1 MVTMVAGDLQEL
13 VGTGRF
19 SVSGSIV
26 GAVSAHVLVA
36 EDDRKHAEILRRY
49 LESAGYRTTITHD
62 GPAALDSARR
72 LKPDLLLLDV
82 MMPGMDGLDLCEV
95 LRRESSVP
103 VLMLTAR
110 TGEDDVLL
118 GLARGADDYLTKP
131 YRPRELLARIQAL
144 LRRFERAEQPASRDV
159 LRVGPLAV
167 DLPRRE
173 VTVSGRPVVC
183 TPDEFAI
190 LVTMMRRPER
200 VFSRAVLLQ
209 ETSGYDRESAERA
222 IDTHV
227 SNLRRKVEPNPRRP
241 VHLLTVYGIGY
252 KLVAG

>member
-1 MVTMVAGDLQEL
+1 MVADDLQEL
-13 VGTGRF
+13 VGTAEIPAGRP
-19 SVSGSIV
+19 IV
-26 GAVSAHVLVA
+26 AAVSAHVLVA

-62 GPAALDSARR
+62 GPTALDRTRR
-72 LKPDLLLLDV
+72 LSPDLLLLDV
-82 MMPGMDGLDLCEV
+82 MMPGMDGLELCEV

-110 TGEDDVLL
+110 AGEDDLL
-118 GLARGADDYLTKP
+118 AGLGRGADDYLTKP

-144 LRRFERAEQPASRDV
+144 LRRSAPAPATHDV
-159 LRVGPLAV
+159 VRVGPLTV
-167 DLPRRE
+167 DLARR
-173 VTVSGRPVVC
+173 TVAAEERPVEC

-190 LVTMMRRPER
+190 LVAMMRQPGR
-200 VFSRAVLLQ
+200 VFSRAALLQ

-227 SNLRRKVEPNPRRP
+227 SNLRRKLEPNPRRP
-241 VHLLTVYGIGY
+241 VHLLTVYGVGY

>member
-1 MVTMVAGDLQEL
+1 M
-13 VGTGRF
+13 
-19 SVSGSIV
+19 
-26 GAVSAHVLVA
+26 SAHVLVA
-36 EDDRKHAEILRRY
+36 EDVRKHADILRRY
-49 LESAGYRTTITHD
+49 LESAGYRTTVAHD
-62 GPAALDSARR
+62 GPTALDGARR
-72 LKPDLLLLDV
+72 LQPDLLLLDV

-110 TGEDDVLL
+110 AGEDDVLA

-144 LRRFERAEQPASRDV
+144 LRRFERAEQPGSRDV
-159 LRVGPLAV
+159 LRVGPLAI

-173 VTVSGRPVVC
+173 VTMAGQPVDC

-190 LVTMMRRPER
+190 LVAMMRAPER
-200 VFSRAVLLQ
+200 VFSRAALLA

-227 SNLRRKVEPNPRRP
+227 SNLRRKIEPNPRRP
-241 VHLLTVYGIGY
+241 VHLLTVYGVGY
-252 KLVAG
+252 KLSAG

>member
-1 MVTMVAGDLQEL
+1 MVTMVADDLQEL
-13 VGTGRF
+13 VGTADSRVPGP
-19 SVSGSIV
+19 IV

-62 GPAALDSARR
+62 GPTALNGARR

-82 MMPGMDGLDLCEV
+82 MMPGMDGLNLCEV

-110 TGEDDVLL
+110 TGEEDVLL

-144 LRRFERAEQPASRDV
+144 LRRFERAEQPGPRDA
-159 LRVGPLAV
+159 LRIGRLEV

-173 VTVSGRPVVC
+173 VTVTGRPVDC

-190 LVTMMRRPER
+190 LVTMMRQPDR
-200 VFSRAVLLQ
+200 VFSRAALLQ

-227 SNLRRKVEPNPRRP
+227 SNLRRKIEPNPRRP
-241 VHLLTVYGIGY
+241 IHLLTVYGVGY

>member
-1 MVTMVAGDLQEL
+1 L
-13 VGTGRF
+13 V
-19 SVSGSIV
+19 SSPIV
-26 GAVSAHVLVA
+26 GAVSAHVLLA
-36 EDDRKHAEILRRY
+36 EDDRKHADILRRY
-49 LESAGYRTTITHD
+49 LESAGYRTTVAHD
-62 GPAALDSARR
+62 GPTALDGARR

-110 TGEDDVLL
+110 AGEDDVLL

-144 LRRFERAEQPASRDV
+144 LRRFERAQQPGSRDV

-167 DLPRRE
+167 DLPRRV
-173 VTVSGRPVVC
+173 VTMAGHPVDC

-190 LVTMMRRPER
+190 LVAMMRGPER
-200 VFSRAVLLQ
+200 VFSRAALLA

-222 IDTHV
+222 VDTHV
-227 SNLRRKVEPNPRRP
+227 SNLRRKIEPNPRRP
-241 VHLLTVYGIGY
+241 VHLLTVYGVGY
-252 KLVAG
+252 KLLAG

>member
-1 MVTMVAGDLQEL
+1 MP
-13 VGTGRF
+13 
-19 SVSGSIV
+19 
-26 GAVSAHVLVA
+26 AHVLIA

-62 GPAALDSARR
+62 GATALDRTRR
-72 LKPDLLLLDV
+72 LNPDLLLLDV

-95 LRRESSVP
+95 LRRESAVP

-110 TGEDDVLL
+110 AGEDDLL
-118 GLARGADDYLTKP
+118 RGLERGADDYLTKP

-144 LRRFERAEQPASRDV
+144 LRRFERAQQPANRDV
-159 LRVGPLAV
+159 LRVGPIVV
-167 DLPRRE
+167 DLPRRD
-173 VTVSGRPVVC
+173 VTVSSERKEC

-190 LVTMMRRPER
+190 LAAMMRQPER
-200 VFSRAVLLQ
+200 VFSRAALLQ
-209 ETSGYDRESAERA
+209 ETSGYDRDSVERT

-227 SNLRRKVEPNPRRP
+227 SNLRRKIEPNPRRP
-241 VHLLTVYGIGY
+241 VHLLTVYGVGY

>member
-1 MVTMVAGDLQEL
+1 M
-13 VGTGRF
+13 
-19 SVSGSIV
+19 
-26 GAVSAHVLVA
+26 SAHVLVA
-36 EDDRKHAEILRRY
+36 EDDRKHADILRRY
-49 LESAGYRTTITHD
+49 LESAGYRTTVAHD
-62 GPAALDSARR
+62 GPTALDGARR
-72 LKPDLLLLDV
+72 LQPDLLLLDV

-110 TGEDDVLL
+110 AGEDDVLI

-144 LRRFERAEQPASRDV
+144 LRRFERAQQPGSRDV

-167 DLPRRE
+167 DLPCRV
-173 VTVSGRPVVC
+173 VTMAGHPVDC

-190 LVTMMRRPER
+190 LVALMRGPER
-200 VFSRAVLLQ
+200 VFSRAALLA

-227 SNLRRKVEPNPRRP
+227 SNLRRKIEPNPRRP
-241 VHLLTVYGIGY
+241 VHVLTVYGVGY
-252 KLVAG
+252 KLLAG

>member
-1 MVTMVAGDLQEL
+1 MP
-13 VGTGRF
+13 
-19 SVSGSIV
+19 
-26 GAVSAHVLVA
+26 AHVLIA
-36 EDDRKHAEILRRY
+36 EDDRKHAEVLRRY

-62 GPAALDSARR
+62 GPTALDRTRR
-72 LKPDLLLLDV
+72 LGPDLLLLDV

-95 LRRESSVP
+95 LRRESAVP

-110 TGEDDVLL
+110 AGEDDLL
-118 GLARGADDYLTKP
+118 RGLERGADDYLTKP

-144 LRRFERAEQPASRDV
+144 LRRFERAQRPADRDV
-159 LRVGPLAV
+159 LRVGPITA
-167 DLPRRE
+167 DLPRRL
-173 VTVSGRPVVC
+173 VSVGDLPIEC

-190 LVTMMRRPER
+190 VVAMMRQPER

-209 ETSGYDRESAERA
+209 ETSGYDRDSVERT

-227 SNLRRKVEPNPRRP
+227 SNLRRKIEPNPRRP
-241 VHLLTVYGIGY
+241 VHLLTVYGVGY

>member
-1 MVTMVAGDLQEL
+1 M
-13 VGTGRF
+13 
-19 SVSGSIV
+19 
-26 GAVSAHVLVA
+26 SAHVLVA
-36 EDDRKHAEILRRY
+36 EDDRKHADILRRY
-49 LESAGYRTTITHD
+49 LESAGYRITVAHD
-62 GPAALDSARR
+62 GPTALDGARR
-72 LKPDLLLLDV
+72 LQPDLLLLDV

-110 TGEDDVLL
+110 AGEDDVLA

-144 LRRFERAEQPASRDV
+144 LRRFERAQQPGSRDV

-173 VTVSGRPVVC
+173 VTMAGRPVDC

-190 LVTMMRRPER
+190 LVAMMRGPER
-200 VFSRAVLLQ
+200 VFSRAALLE

-227 SNLRRKVEPNPRRP
+227 SNLRRKIEPNPRRP
-241 VHLLTVYGIGY
+241 VHLLTVYGVGY
-252 KLVAG
+252 KLMAG

>member
-1 MVTMVAGDLQEL
+1 M
-13 VGTGRF
+13 
-19 SVSGSIV
+19 
-26 GAVSAHVLVA
+26 SAHILVA

-49 LESAGYRTTITHD
+49 LGSAGYRTTVAHD
-62 GPAALDSARR
+62 GPTALDRARR
-72 LKPDLLLLDV
+72 LRPDLLLLDV

-110 TGEDDVLL
+110 AGEDDVLL
-118 GLARGADDYLTKP
+118 GLERGADDYLTKP

-144 LRRFERAEQPASRDV
+144 LRRFERAQGPQSRDV
-159 LRVGPLAV
+159 LRLGPLAV

-173 VTVSGRPVVC
+173 VTVGTRPVEC

-190 LVTMMRRPER
+190 LATMMRGPGR
-200 VFSRAVLLQ
+200 VFSRATLLQ
-209 ETSGYDRESAERA
+209 ETSGYDRDSAERA
-222 IDTHV
+222 IDTHI
-227 SNLRRKVEPNPRRP
+227 SNLRRKIEPNPRRP
-241 VHLLTVYGIGY
+241 QHLLTVYGVGY